1 MRIKLFT
8 AIQRLIVIF
17 AVFSLLNCAGPTKI
31 TYQELPKDKLLAMQ
45 INGVRF
51 RVVSFGYTRDWSE
64 LEVSVANE
72 TGEEIDFDASQV
84 YLTNEK
90 GYDLIPLKAY
100 EINERVQ
107 RKTGKWVTPLT
118 VGAIAS
124 GIAAIIAPS
133 SKDRTAFARA
143 TLALIGAA
151 ATTELAKRQS
161 ATADIQRKEDLLL
174 KSYVIQPN
182 LELGGVLYYRATKEI
197 KGAKAFIRIKGI
209 DEFFHIEL

>member
-8 AIQRLIVIF
+8 ATQRFIVLF
-17 AVFSLLNCAGPTKI
+17 AVLSLLACAGPTKV
-31 TYQELPKDKLLAMQ
+31 TYQELPKDKPLAIQ
-45 INGVRF
+45 INDVTF
-51 RVVSFGYTRDWSE
+51 RIISFGYTKDWSE

-72 TGEEIDFDASQV
+72 TQEEIDFDASQV
-84 YLTNEK
+84 YLMNEK

-100 EINERVQ
+100 EINERVH

-118 VGAIAS
+118 VGAIVS

-143 TLALIGAA
+143 TLALVGAA

-174 KSYVIQPN
+174 KSYKIQPN
-182 LELGGVLYYRATKEI
+182 LQLGGVLYYRSTEGI
-197 KGAKAFIRIKGI
+197 KGAKAFIKIKGAE
-209 DEFFHIEL
+209 EFFHIDL